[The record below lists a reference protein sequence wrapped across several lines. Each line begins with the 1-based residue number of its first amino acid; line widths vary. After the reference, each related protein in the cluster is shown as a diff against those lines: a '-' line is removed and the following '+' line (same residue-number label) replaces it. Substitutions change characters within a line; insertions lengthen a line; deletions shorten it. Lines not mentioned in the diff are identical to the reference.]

1 MISLINKNN
10 KLNENKN
17 SINITYP
24 RTVNIIFGNYP
35 YVDVINNLII
45 DIKNNLDP
53 NMKNYTNVKG
63 GMTDWNYFID
73 KPLFKN
79 FIVYLINKHQISH
92 PSIFEYF
99 LEKNT
104 ISNAW
109 GNEIKPGDSLTYHT
123 HPCYHGILY
132 LTKGC
137 DLNLPELNLKITPEP
152 GDYYIFPSE
161 LSHGFDTYQE
171 DKNRYSLIFNIE
183 EIENSFK
190 YNNKINKITFR
201 KK

>member
-63 GMTDWNYFID
+63 SMTDWNYFID

-79 FIVYLINKHQISH
+79 FIIYLINKHQATH
-92 PSIFEYF
+92 PEIFQYF

-104 ISNAW
+104 VSNAW
-109 GNEIKPGDSLTYHT
+109 EMK
-123 HPCYHGILY
+123 
-132 LTKGC
+132 
-137 DLNLPELNLKITPEP
+137 
-152 GDYYIFPSE
+152 
-161 LSHGFDTYQE
+161 
-171 DKNRYSLIFNIE
+171 
-183 EIENSFK
+183 
-190 YNNKINKITFR
+190 
-201 KK
+201 